1 MARDFGSVYRKI
13 MEVAPE
19 QLATNL
25 EQNSGFW
32 APEICWSN
40 LSQYVNKY
48 LEPSSKDPQS
58 IKVYAILCDCSEAEM
73 KTRFEADGI

>member
-1 MARDFGSVYRKI
+1 MARDFGTVYNQI

-19 QLATNL
+19 QLATKL

-32 APEICWSN
+32 APEILWYN

-48 LEPSSKDPQS
+48 VEPSSKDPQS

-73 KTRFEADGI
+73 KARFEADGI